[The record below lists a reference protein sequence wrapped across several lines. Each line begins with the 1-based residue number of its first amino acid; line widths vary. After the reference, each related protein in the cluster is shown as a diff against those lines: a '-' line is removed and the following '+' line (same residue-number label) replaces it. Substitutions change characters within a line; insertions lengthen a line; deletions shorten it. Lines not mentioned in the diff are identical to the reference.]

1 MCICM
6 MDAGRAVGP
15 WIKFKKKNTPAPMR
29 RVDDDVVEEFAKILD
44 DVMSNVVQ
52 TGYQK
57 LSQTR

>member
-1 MCICM
+1 M